1 MVQTGLFFSLL
12 FLGYL
17 YGGKHAARRELSM
30 PFFLNLK
37 NEFCM
42 AILWF
47 DASGSYNAK
56 QFSKI
61 LMFEFR
67 LPPKITENH

>member
-1 MVQTGLFFSLL
+1 MFIKPWKYAVNCIFVAYVFQTGLFFFLL
-12 FLGYL
+12 FLGYP

-37 NEFCM
+37 YAFCM

-47 DASGSYNAK
+47 G
-56 QFSKI
+56 FGH
-61 LMFEFR
+61 
-67 LPPKITENH
+67 TET